1 MNAVQKQKSYKTE
14 KKFLIVWGCCLICS
28 PMKSQKKVNILWMN
42 DFLIFCTTFSSE
54 HKSNTDTR
62 PSNITFWEIFSLVFV
77 FQIFV
82 FCIRE
87 KWEISI
93 TAKHPSSSFSCCQKL
108 LTFIQLSQ
116 FHLGRLSSVS
126 RQIPR
131 KEFSYFREKVWSVK
145 IADEVERMFFDSLS
159 RYELFH
165 FKMTQPKH
173 KYFKQKFVVQKMEQ
187 QGLQEFYAC

>member
-1 MNAVQKQKSYKTE
+1 MNAVEKQKSYKAE

-28 PMKSQKKVNILWMN
+28 LMKSQKKVNILWMN

-62 PSNITFWEIFSLVFV
+62 PSNITFWEIFFLVFV

-93 TAKHPSSSFSCCQKL
+93 TTKHPSSSFSCCQKL

-159 RYELFH
+159 RCELFH
-165 FKMTQPKH
+165 FEMTQPKH